1 MSLVNRYNLV
11 VMQAAAVATGNG
23 TVMPCISN
31 GDGGM
36 TTLTVQV
43 VGITTATITFE
54 ATVDGTNYVAIQFT
68 NLTSGTAATTATAD
82 GIYRATV
89 LGLLDV
95 RARVSAWTSGT
106 ITVTGVAVG

>member
-1 MSLVNRYNLV
+1 MLVNRYSLV

-23 TVMPCISN
+23 AVMPCTS
-31 GDGGM
+31 GSDGGLA
-36 TTLTVQV
+36 TLTCQVQ
-43 VGITTATITFE
+43 GITIATITFE